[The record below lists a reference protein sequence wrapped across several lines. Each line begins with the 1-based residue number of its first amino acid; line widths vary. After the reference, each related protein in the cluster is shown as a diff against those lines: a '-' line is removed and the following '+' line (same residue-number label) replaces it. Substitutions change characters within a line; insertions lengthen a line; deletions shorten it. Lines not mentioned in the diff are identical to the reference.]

1 KMGTMI
7 CILEVGGILA
17 QADRPAKVLSE
28 PASSFVAEFVGADR
42 GLKRLNLVRVGD
54 AMQADVVLLAASEK
68 AESAL
73 ETLRTWGH
81 DSAIVVDDEEKLVG
95 YVSLESARS
104 NPDKKVGDIARE
116 IIAATEMEA
125 TMKDAFSEMLSFSL
139 SYMPVL
145 GEEDK
150 VVGIITAEDAQR
162 LIQSKA

>member
-1 KMGTMI
+1 M
-7 CILEVGGILA
+7 
-17 QADRPAKVLSE
+17 
-28 PASSFVAEFVGADR
+28 
-42 GLKRLNLVRVGD
+42 
-54 AMQADVVLLAASEK
+54 
-68 AESAL
+68 
-73 ETLRTWGH
+73 
-81 DSAIVVDDEEKLVG
+81 
-95 YVSLESARS
+95 
-104 NPDKKVGDIARE
+104 GDIARE